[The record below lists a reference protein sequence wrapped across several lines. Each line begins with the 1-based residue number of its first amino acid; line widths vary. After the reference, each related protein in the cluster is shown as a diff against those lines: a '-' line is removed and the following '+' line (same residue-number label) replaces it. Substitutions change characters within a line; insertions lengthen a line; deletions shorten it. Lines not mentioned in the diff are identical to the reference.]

1 MEDILSLKIEDMERL
16 EFNDLI
22 EKIERIK
29 DYFHQN
35 DVDIELALKLYGK
48 AVDLLSIARKKL
60 INFKH
65 EKEQIDKKYREF
77 LESLE
82 NENEEGLF

>member
-1 MEDILSLKIEDMERL
+1 MEKL
-16 EFNDLI
+16 EFNELI

-29 DYFHQN
+29 SYFHQN
-35 DVDIELALKLYGK
+35 DVDIEIALKLYGK

-60 INFKH
+60 INFKN
-65 EKEQIDKKYREF
+65 EKEEIDRRYKEF

-82 NENEEGLF
+82 NENEEQLF

>member
-1 MEDILSLKIEDMERL
+1 MEDILSLEVEEMEKL
-16 EFNDLI
+16 EFNELI

-29 DYFHQN
+29 SYFHQN
-35 DVDIELALKLYGK
+35 DVDIEIALKLYGK

-60 INFKH
+60 INFKN
-65 EKEQIDKKYREF
+65 EKEEIDRRYKEF

-82 NENEEGLF
+82 NENEEQLF